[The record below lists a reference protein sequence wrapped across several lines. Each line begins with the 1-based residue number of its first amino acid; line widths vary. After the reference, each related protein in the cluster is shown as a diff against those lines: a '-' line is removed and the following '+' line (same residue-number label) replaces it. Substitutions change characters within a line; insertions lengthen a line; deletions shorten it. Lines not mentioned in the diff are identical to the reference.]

1 MTVKTSVASHGL
13 PISPCSADSPPR
25 PPLPPT
31 PPTIVVG
38 LPSIKSVSVSEKQ
51 TKSRLAFSV
60 DSLLSTVAK
69 VRTKE
74 PEPEPKVEDDV
85 DVDEEDDL
93 VGKVVHGTN
102 YTD

>member
-1 MTVKTSVASHGL
+1 MMTVKTSVASHGL
-13 PISPCSADSPPR
+13 PTPCSADSPPR

-38 LPSIKSVSVSEKQ
+38 LPNIKSAAADSK

-69 VRTKE
+69 ATTTTKE
-74 PEPEPKVEDDV
+74 PPKVEDDV
-85 DVDEEDDL
+85 MDDDDDL
-93 VGKVVHGTN
+93 VGKVHALELN
-102 YTD
+102 IYMCI